1 MPVTEQAAALGAAAR
16 RDESDHLYG
25 AGLGTL
31 LSLDDLELDLRAL
44 LQHGAADVV
53 GVNEHVLPATVRRDE
68 TKTLGRVEKLHRTF
82 LHLRVLVSISASRKW
97 EAGVR
102 IRPAQEPGQANTL
115 TPLAIGSANRVS
127 LTVKKAK
134 VASGTGSLKW
144 DDPAP
149 RHGSLV
155 LFSGLDDH

>member
-53 GVNEHVLPATVRRDE
+53 GVNEHVLPASIRRDE
-68 TKTLGRVEKLHRTF
+68 TKTLRRVEKLHRTF
-82 LHLRVLVSISASRKW
+82 LHLRVLVSFSASRKW

-102 IRPAQEPGQANTL
+102 VSPAQEARAGAHSNP
-115 TPLAIGSANRVS
+115 SS
-127 LTVKKAK
+127 
-134 VASGTGSLKW
+134 
-144 DDPAP
+144 
-149 RHGSLV
+149 
-155 LFSGLDDH
+155 

>member
-82 LHLRVLVSISASRKW
+82 LHLRVLVCFPRPESGKRRAAS
-97 EAGVR
+97 
-102 IRPAQEPGQANTL
+102 PGRRCPGNRTL
-115 TPLAIGSANRVS
+115 PPLITVWRNRMS
-127 LTVKKAK
+127 LTAK
-134 VASGTGSLKW
+134 
-144 DDPAP
+144 
-149 RHGSLV
+149 
-155 LFSGLDDH
+155 